1 MLDKE
6 DLNLPN
12 IVELMG
18 YKVYFWAN
26 ENHEPIH
33 VHISKG
39 RPTKNSTKIWLTKT
53 GGCVVANNKSRIP
66 ERDLNILLEAISL
79 YYFQIIAKWKIVY
92 NTNEVKFYC

>member
-1 MLDKE
+1 M
-6 DLNLPN
+6 PN